1 MPDASFESF
10 LSELRENAPILPKP
24 EGEEAWDDHVARVS
38 QEGVIAEIDEEQF
51 DYWLDVLP
59 PHYQRGYLFAF
70 AEGAEPFRLFWKEKG
85 GRFFARQ
92 LTWDETRKFC
102 RLSGASVPPR
112 D

>member
-1 MPDASFESF
+1 MPLIRNCTSCGKANRIPAKH
-10 LSELRENAPILPKP
+10 LSDFGKCGACKAELPAI
-24 EGEEAWDDHVARVS
+24 GEPLEV
-38 QEGVIAEIDEEQF
+38 DEEQF

-70 AEGAEPFRLFWKEKG
+70 AEGAEPFRLFWRERG
-85 GRFFARQ
+85 GRYFARQ

-102 RLSGASVPPR
+102 SLSGASVPPR